1 MKRVKFLS
9 RNFILI
15 ILFFCF
21 SIPLSAQIK
30 TVGEFFAGGVSDAGL
45 LFDAYI
51 TPWAN
56 AIGTSL
62 CGGWYNT
69 AKPHKLGGF
78 DITFTTNISFIPEDA
93 KSFDLAVLGLSD
105 NVQLPSGNTLAPS
118 VAGEST
124 SGPELTYLINGQYEV
139 ASLRTPQGT
148 GVGLMATPMVQIGVG
163 LIKDTEVNFRF
174 LPNVNLLDFGKLR
187 LWGIGGK
194 HSIKQWIPAL
204 KKLPVLNLSLMGGYT
219 SFSSSFNLS
228 VDPEDIN
235 NTEGF
240 DQTTEAISF
249 ADQTLDLTVKS
260 FTINLLVSANLPVVC
275 FYGGLGIANTKTEL
289 GLKGYYPIPTI
300 ELPLTT
306 PVVTDESAIKDPVSL
321 EIKNNDGKPTK
332 PRINIG
338 MRLKLGPVTIHGDYT
353 YANYS
358 NVTAGLGI
366 SIR

>member
-9 RNFILI
+9 KKFFFA

-21 SIPLSAQIK
+21 SIPLTAQIK
-30 TVGEFFAGGVSDAGL
+30 TLGEFFAGGVSDAEK

-62 CGGWYNT
+62 SGGWYNT

-78 DITFTTNISFIPEDA
+78 DITFTTNISFIPDDA
-93 KSFDLAVLGLSD
+93 KTFDLAVLGLSD
-105 NVQLPSGNTLAPS
+105 NVVLPSGNTMAPS
-118 VAGEST
+118 VAGETT
-124 SGPELTYLINGQYEV
+124 SGPELTYYIEGYEV

-148 GVGLMATPMVQIGVG
+148 GVGMMLSPMAQIGIG
-163 LIKDTEVNFRF
+163 LIKGTELNFRF
-174 LPNVNLLDFGKLR
+174 FPNVEIGKYGKLG

-204 KKLPVLNLSLMGGYT
+204 KKMPILNLSLMAGYT
-219 SFSSSFNLS
+219 KFSSSFNLS
-228 VDPEDIN
+228 VAPEDIDGTPAFDR
-235 NTEGF
+235 TENVSF
-240 DQTTEAISF
+240 DN
-249 ADQTLDLTVKS
+249 QTLDLTVKS
-260 FTINLLVSANLPVVC
+260 FTVNLLVSANLPIIC
-275 FYGGLGIANTKTEL
+275 FYGGLGIANTKTDL
-289 GLKGYYPIPTI
+289 ALTGYYPVPTL
-300 ELPLTT
+300 ELPFG
-306 PVVTDESAIKDPVSL
+306 PVVTDESATKDPVSL

-332 PRINIG
+332 PRINVG
-338 MRLKLGPVTIHGDYT
+338 LRLKLGVITIHGDYT

-366 SIR
+366 SFR

>member
-9 RNFILI
+9 KNFFLI
-15 ILFFCF
+15 ILLFCF
-21 SIPLSAQIK
+21 SFPLTAQIE
-30 TVGEFFAGGVSDAGL
+30 TLGEFFAGGVSDAGKM
-45 LFDAYI
+45 FEAYI

-62 CGGWYNT
+62 SGGWYNT

-78 DITFTTNISFIPEDA
+78 DITLTTNISFVPEDA
-93 KSFDLAVLGLSD
+93 KTFDLAVLGLSN
-105 NVQLPSGNTLAPS
+105 NVQLPSGSTVAPS
-118 VAGEST
+118 VAGET
-124 SGPELTYLINGQYEV
+124 SEGPSLIYKVGGYEV
-139 ASLRTPQGT
+139 ATLPTPQGT
-148 GVGLMATPMVQIGVG
+148 GVGLMATPMVQLGVG
-163 LIKDTEVNFRF
+163 LIKDTELNFRF

-219 SFSSSFNLS
+219 KFSSSFNLS
-228 VDPEDIN
+228 VDAEDIDLVD
-235 NTEGF
+235 NT
-240 DQTTEAISF
+240 TAAISF
-249 ADQTLDLTVKS
+249 SDQTLDLTVKS
-260 FTINLLVSANLPVVC
+260 FTINVLVSANLPVVC
-275 FYGGLGIANTKTEL
+275 FYGGLGIASTKTEL
-289 GLKGYYPIPTI
+289 ALNGYYPIPAI
-300 ELPLTT
+300 VLPSTT
-306 PVVTDESAIKDPVSL
+306 PEVNDNSAEKDPLSL

-338 MRLKLGPVTIHGDYT
+338 MRVKLGPVTIHGDYT

-358 NVTAGLGI
+358 NLTAGLGI